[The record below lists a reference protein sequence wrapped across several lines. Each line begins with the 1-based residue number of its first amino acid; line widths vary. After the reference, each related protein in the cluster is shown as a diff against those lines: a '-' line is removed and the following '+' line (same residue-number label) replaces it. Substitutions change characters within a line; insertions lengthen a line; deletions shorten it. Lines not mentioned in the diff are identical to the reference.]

1 MLAVNFSAILLE
13 SNVLDWVYINMCMHF
28 PTDWTSGINS
38 VGINGNSF
46 NDSVGSLLPNVV

>member
-13 SNVLDWVYINMCMHF
+13 LNVLDWVYINMCMHF